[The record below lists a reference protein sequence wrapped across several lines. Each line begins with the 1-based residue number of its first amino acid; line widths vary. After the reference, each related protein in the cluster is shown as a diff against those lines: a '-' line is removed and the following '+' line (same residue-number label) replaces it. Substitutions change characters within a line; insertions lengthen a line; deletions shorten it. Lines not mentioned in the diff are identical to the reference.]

1 MKYFNIETAHS
12 PTFKAEGKNTWSYTP
27 FSSQVFLA
35 LSLGTDFQQT
45 ADRRRDAMLQ
55 SCEDLKKLHS

>member
-1 MKYFNIETAHS
+1 VKHLNIETIHS

-45 ADRRRDAMLQ
+45 ADQRRDAMFQ
-55 SCEDLKKLHS
+55 SCEDLKQPHS